1 MNKDVVDDILEQ
13 WSEER
18 PELDTSSLGVVVR
31 VMSLSRAFLRQAAEA
46 LGPLDLEVFEYDVLS
61 ALRRQGRPY
70 ALPATGL
77 AVETGLSSGAMTNRI
92 DKLEARGLVRR
103 RPDKSDRRAVIVS
116 LTPAGKEAV
125 DEAIQSRLD
134 AADDSLRGIGS
145 KERNDLAALLRKVRL
160 TGSVSAE
167 N

>member
-1 MNKDVVDDILEQ
+1 MKRDVVDDILDQ

-18 PELDTSSLGVVVR
+18 PELETSSLGVVVR
-31 VMSLSRAFLRQAAEA
+31 VMSLNRAFLRQAAEA
-46 LGPLDLEVFEYDVLS
+46 LEPLDLEVFEYDVLS

-77 AVETGLSSGAMTNRI
+77 AEETGLSSGAMTNRI

-116 LTPAGKEAV
+116 LTPEGRRAI
-125 DEAIQSRLD
+125 DDAIQARLD
-134 AADDSLRGIGS
+134 AADDSLQGLSR

-160 TGSVSAE
+160 TGMVSAE
-167 N
+167 D